1 MAIGMSKLNH
11 FRTFLGLTRITLP
24 LLSLMTFA
32 VQELTHQAI
41 ASSSFSSPTA
51 RETSRTD
58 LAPEFSVAP
67 TNTPKQSIAPPETLE
82 ASPFS
87 HPADRISQAQAS
99 QRSLTVRQVRGRVTY
114 SLAGDRERLV
124 QVGDRFSAGEGEL
137 LTGKDSSVDL
147 AVDNQMG
154 LVEVL
159 ENTSLQIKTLS
170 GSDDEDTETVFFV
183 SRGQVRLSLRPIRPA
198 SSDVSQAK
206 TPTDGTRELL
216 LARVSS
222 SEGKT
227 LLDSGE
233 VPLLAQQRSRRR
245 NYPVRVQTPGGIAG
259 VRGTAFGVNVG
270 PDGKTGVEVIEGS
283 VAGIAQDQEVIF
295 QGSQAGVV
303 IPGESPT
310 QPSPWLS
317 SEVAKL
323 RIRSLVRTNPYTA
336 LVSGQVDPMD
346 IVFLNNKPVKTDS
359 EGKFKVAVAL
369 PQSHRLNF
377 VVRGP
382 AVRARHYE
390 IVVP

>member
-1 MAIGMSKLNH
+1 
-11 FRTFLGLTRITLP
+11 
-24 LLSLMTFA
+24 
-32 VQELTHQAI
+32 
-41 ASSSFSSPTA
+41 
-51 RETSRTD
+51 
-58 LAPEFSVAP
+58 
-67 TNTPKQSIAPPETLE
+67 
-82 ASPFS
+82 
-87 HPADRISQAQAS
+87 
-99 QRSLTVRQVRGRVTY
+99 
-114 SLAGDRERLV
+114 
-124 QVGDRFSAGEGEL
+124 
-137 LTGKDSSVDL
+137 
-147 AVDNQMG
+147 MG

>member
-1 MAIGMSKLNH
+1 
-11 FRTFLGLTRITLP
+11 
-24 LLSLMTFA
+24 MTFA

-124 QVGDRFSAGEGEL
+124 QVGDRLSAAEGEII
-137 LTGKDSSVDL
+137 TGKNSSVDL

-170 GSDDEDTETVFFV
+170 GSDDEDSETVFFV

-198 SSDVSQAK
+198 SSDLSQAK
-206 TPTDGTRELL
+206 TPTDGTREPL

-222 SEGKT
+222 TGGKT
-227 LLDSGE
+227 LIDSGE
-233 VPLLAQQRSRRR
+233 VPLLAQRRSRRR
-245 NYPVRVQTPGGIAG
+245 NYPVTVQTPGGIAG

-283 VAGIAQDQEVIF
+283 VAGIARDQEVIF
-295 QGSQAGVV
+295 QGSQAGAML
-303 IPGESPT
+303 PGESPT

-382 AVRARHYE
+382 AVRVRHYE